1 VASGEFDTSKPGPEG
16 EPGARFDYE
25 GFNRQLVA
33 LCGQP
38 PEETIYND
46 TPEWRSW
53 QACAEQM
60 PYPEDMYWNKVV
72 PASTYPD
79 FQLAELAADGAIGGV
94 AFLLTFPVVARRRPS

>member
-1 VASGEFDTSKPGPEG
+1 VF
-16 EPGARFDYE
+16 
-25 GFNRQLVA
+25 
-33 LCGQP
+33 
-38 PEETIYND
+38 ND

-53 QACAEQM
+53 QTCAEQF

-79 FQLAELAADGAIGGV
+79 FQQAELAVDGAIGGV